1 MIYKLQTMTARAI
14 AVLITG
20 ASAIGIGGSIIV
32 KQNLVRQELNRAN
45 TEKREAER
53 HAEIMAILSDI
64 KKEAVAINMDV
75 RRYIY
80 PCLPSYSEELA
91 SKLSKK

>member
-1 MIYKLQTMTARAI
+1 MTSRVI

-32 KQNLVRQELNRAN
+32 KQSLVQRELNRAN

-53 HAEIMAILSDI
+53 HAEIMIILSGI
-64 KKEAVAINMDV
+64 RENIAAINKV
-75 RRYIY
+75 TTSIY
-80 PCLPSYSEELA
+80 YRPY
-91 SKLSKK
+91 

>member
-1 MIYKLQTMTARAI
+1 MSTRTAI

-32 KQNLVRQELNRAN
+32 RQSLVQRELNRSN

-53 HAEIMAILSDI
+53 HAEIMAMLFDI
-64 KKEAVAINMDV
+64 KEHAAAINKV
-75 RRYIY
+75 TTSTHNRIY
-80 PCLPSYSEELA
+80 
-91 SKLSKK
+91 